1 MYKIEIGNK
10 TGEKRE
16 FECDGTANIYALFK
30 ELNITD
36 YPYRLKVGQNKNGVS
51 VRIVSDNDFDAAIAK
66 ILTNNRDTISDALIV
81 SRLLND
87 IKDETMQEEIERNA
101 LNDQYETKED
111 LYADIRKMKIEF
123 ASEHE
128 DFYCPLQ
135 ATIIDENGNEWNI
148 AQENLPVYENEIQL
162 KIEDCQQADMDM
174 AAYVGKHANLRDK
187 LLYVEWGVENR
198 NDRLYGKISC
208 YFSTPLSTEET
219 ERLKDAITGQNADGF
234 GEGFEQRGIKTEDGE
249 IHVSLWNHEEYFLK
263 SGEEMDEYLQK
274 NEITMGGI

>member
-16 FECDGTANIYALFK
+16 LECDGTANIYALFR

-66 ILTNNRDTISDALIV
+66 ILTNNRDTLNDALIV

-101 LNDQYETKED
+101 LNGQYETKED
-111 LYADIRKMKIEF
+111 LYADIRKMNIEF
-123 ASEHE
+123 ASAHE

-135 ATIIDENGNEWNI
+135 ATIIDENANEWNI
-148 AQENLPVYENEIQL
+148 APEDLPVYENEIQL

-187 LLYVEWGVENR
+187 LLYIEWGVENR
-198 NDRLYGKISC
+198 NERLYGKISC
-208 YFSTPLSTEET
+208 YFSTPLCAEET

-274 NEITMGGI
+274 DDITIGGI

>member
-16 FECDGTANIYALFK
+16 FECDGTANIYALFR

-36 YPYRLKVGQNKNGVS
+36 YPYRLKIGQNKNGVS
-51 VRIVSDNDFDAAIAK
+51 VRILADNDFDAAIAK
-66 ILTNNRDTISDALIV
+66 TLTNNRDTLNDSLIV

-87 IKDETMQEEIERNA
+87 IKHEAMQEEIERNA
-101 LNDQYETKED
+101 LNGQYETKED

-123 ASEHE
+123 ASEYE

-148 AQENLPVYENEIQL
+148 AQEDLPVYENEIQL
-162 KIEDCQQADMDM
+162 KIEDCQEADM

-187 LLYVEWGVENR
+187 LLYAEWGVENR

-208 YFSTPLSTEET
+208 YFSAPLSTEET
-219 ERLKDAITGQNADGF
+219 ERLKDAITGQNSDGF
-234 GEGFEQRGIKTEDGE
+234 GEGFEQCGIKTEDGE

-263 SGEEMDEYLQK
+263 SGEEIDEYLQK
-274 NEITMGGI
+274 NEIKMGGI

>member
-10 TGEKRE
+10 IGEKRKL
-16 FECDGTANIYALFK
+16 ECDGTSNIYALFR

-36 YPYRLKVGQNKNGVS
+36 YPYRLKIGQNKNGVS
-51 VRIVSDNDFDAAIAK
+51 VRFVSDNDFDAAIAK
-66 ILTNNRDTISDALIV
+66 ILTNNRDTLNDSLIV

-87 IKDETMQEEIERNA
+87 IKDESMQEEIERNA
-101 LNDQYETKED
+101 LNGQYETKED
-111 LYADIRKMKIEF
+111 LYADIREMKIEF
-123 ASEHE
+123 AAAHE

-148 AQENLPVYENEIQL
+148 AQEDLPVYENETQL
-162 KIEDCQQADMDM
+162 KIEDCQEADMDM

-219 ERLKDAITGQNADGF
+219 ERLKDAITGQNSDGF
-234 GEGFEQRGIKTEDGE
+234 GEGFEQCGIKTEDGE

-263 SGEEMDEYLQK
+263 SGVEMDEYLQK
-274 NEITMGGI
+274 NEIKMGGI

>member
-10 TGEKRE
+10 IREKRE
-16 FECDGTANIYALFK
+16 FECDGTANIYALFR

-36 YPYRLKVGQNKNGVS
+36 YPYRLKVGHNKNGVS

-66 ILTNNRDTISDALIV
+66 ILTNNRDTLSDALIV

-101 LNDQYETKED
+101 LNGQYETKED

-123 ASEHE
+123 ASAHE

-148 AQENLPVYENEIQL
+148 AQEDLPVYENEIQL
-162 KIEDCQQADMDM
+162 KIEDWQQADMDM
-174 AAYVGKHANLRDK
+174 AAYVGKHANMRDK
-187 LLYVEWGVENR
+187 LLYAEWGVENR

-208 YFSTPLSTEET
+208 YFSAPLSTEET
-219 ERLKDAITGQNADGF
+219 ERLKDAITGQNSDGF

-263 SGEEMDEYLQK
+263 TKAEMDKYLQK
-274 NEITMGGI
+274 NEMKMGGI

>member
-16 FECDGTANIYALFK
+16 FECDGTANIYALFR

-36 YPYRLKVGQNKNGVS
+36 YPYRLKIGQNKNGVS
-51 VRIVSDNDFDAAIAK
+51 VRILADNDFDAAIAK
-66 ILTNNRDTISDALIV
+66 TLTNNRDTLNDALIV

-101 LNDQYETKED
+101 LNGQYETKED

-123 ASEHE
+123 ASEYE

-148 AQENLPVYENEIQL
+148 AQEDLPVYENEIQL
-162 KIEDCQQADMDM
+162 KIEDCQEADM

-187 LLYVEWGVENR
+187 LLYAEWGVENR

-208 YFSTPLSTEET
+208 YFSAPLSTEET
-219 ERLKDAITGQNADGF
+219 ERLKDAITGQNSDGF
-234 GEGFEQRGIKTEDGE
+234 GEGFEQCGIKTEDGE

-263 SGEEMDEYLQK
+263 SGEEIDEYLQK
-274 NEITMGGI
+274 NEIKMGGI

>member
-10 TGEKRE
+10 IGEKRK
-16 FECDGTANIYALFK
+16 FECDGTANIYALFR

-66 ILTNNRDTISDALIV
+66 ILTNNRDTLNDALIV

-87 IKDETMQEEIERNA
+87 IKDESMQEEIERNA
-101 LNDQYETKED
+101 LNGQYETKED

-123 ASEHE
+123 ASVHE

-135 ATIIDENGNEWNI
+135 ATIIDGNGNERNI
-148 AQENLPVYENEIQL
+148 AQEDLPVYENEIQL
-162 KIEDCQQADMDM
+162 KIEDCQEADMDM

-187 LLYVEWGVENR
+187 LLYAEWGVENR

-208 YFSTPLSTEET
+208 YFSAPLSTEET
-219 ERLKDAITGQNADGF
+219 ERLKDAITGQNSDGF

-263 SGEEMDEYLQK
+263 SGEEMDEYLNK
-274 NEITMGGI
+274 TEIKMGGI

>member
-10 TGEKRE
+10 TGEIRE
-16 FECDGTANIYALFK
+16 FECDGTANIYALFR

-51 VRIVSDNDFDAAIAK
+51 VRILADNDFDAAIAK
-66 ILTNNRDTISDALIV
+66 ILTNNRDTLNDSLIV

-87 IKDETMQEEIERNA
+87 IKDEAMQEEIERNA
-101 LNDQYETKED
+101 LNGQYETKED
-111 LYADIRKMKIEF
+111 IYADIRKMKIEF
-123 ASEHE
+123 ASAHE

-135 ATIIDENGNEWNI
+135 ATIIDGNGNEWNI
-148 AQENLPVYENEIQL
+148 AQEDFPVYENEIQL
-162 KIEDCQQADMDM
+162 KIEDCQEADMDM

-208 YFSTPLSTEET
+208 HFSMPLSAEET

-249 IHVSLWNHEEYFLK
+249 IYVSLWNHEEYFLK

-274 NEITMGGI
+274 NDIKMGGI

>member
-10 TGEKRE
+10 IGEKRKL
-16 FECDGTANIYALFK
+16 ECDGTSNIYALFR

-36 YPYRLKVGQNKNGVS
+36 YPYRLKIGQNKNGVS

-66 ILTNNRDTISDALIV
+66 ILTNNRDTLNDSLIV

-101 LNDQYETKED
+101 LNGQYETKED
-111 LYADIRKMKIEF
+111 LYADIRKMKIVF
-123 ASEHE
+123 ASVHE

-148 AQENLPVYENEIQL
+148 AQEDLPVYENEIQL
-162 KIEDCQQADMDM
+162 KIEDCQEADMDM
-174 AAYVGKHANLRDK
+174 AAYVGKHANMRDK
-187 LLYVEWGVENR
+187 LLYAEWGVENR

-219 ERLKDAITGQNADGF
+219 ERLKDAITGQNSDGF
-234 GEGFEQRGIKTEDGE
+234 GEGFEQCGIKTENGE

-263 SGEEMDEYLQK
+263 SSDEMDEYLQK
-274 NEITMGGI
+274 NEIKMGGI

>member
-16 FECDGTANIYALFK
+16 FECDGTANIYALFR

-66 ILTNNRDTISDALIV
+66 ILTNNRDTLNDSLIV

-87 IKDETMQEEIERNA
+87 IKDEAMQEEIERNA
-101 LNDQYETKED
+101 LNGQYETKENM
-111 LYADIRKMKIEF
+111 YEDIRKMKIEF
-123 ASEHE
+123 ASAHE

-148 AQENLPVYENEIQL
+148 AQEDLPVYENEIQL
-162 KIEDCQQADMDM
+162 KIEVCQEADMDM
-174 AAYVGKHANLRDK
+174 AAYVGKHANMRDK

-208 YFSTPLSTEET
+208 HFSTPLSAEET
-219 ERLKDAITGQNADGF
+219 ERLKDAITGQNSDGF
-234 GEGFEQRGIKTEDGE
+234 GEGFEQQGIKTEDGE

-263 SGEEMDEYLQK
+263 SSEEMDEYLQK
-274 NEITMGGI
+274 NEIKMGGI

>member
-1 MYKIEIGNK
+1 MYKIEIENK

-16 FECDGTANIYALFK
+16 FECDGTANIYALFR

-36 YPYRLKVGQNKNGVS
+36 YPYRLKIGQNKNGVS

-66 ILTNNRDTISDALIV
+66 ILTNNRDTLNDALIV

-123 ASEHE
+123 ALAHE
-128 DFYCPLQ
+128 DFYCPIQ

-148 AQENLPVYENEIQL
+148 AQEDLPVYENEIQL
-162 KIEDCQQADMDM
+162 KIEDCQEADIDM

-198 NDRLYGKISC
+198 NDRIYGKISC

-234 GEGFEQRGIKTEDGE
+234 GEGFEQWGIKTEDGE

-274 NEITMGGI
+274 NEIKMGGI

>member
-16 FECDGTANIYALFK
+16 FECDETANIYVLFR

-36 YPYRLKVGQNKNGVS
+36 YPYRLKIGQNKNGVS

-66 ILTNNRDTISDALIV
+66 ILTNNRDTLSDALIV

-87 IKDETMQEEIERNA
+87 IKDEAMQEEIEQNA
-101 LNDQYETKED
+101 LNGQYETKED

-123 ASEHE
+123 ASAHE
-128 DFYCPLQ
+128 DFYCLLQ
-135 ATIIDENGNEWNI
+135 ATIIDGNGNEWNI
-148 AQENLPVYENEIQL
+148 AQEDLPVYENEIQL
-162 KIEDCQQADMDM
+162 KIEDCQEADMDM
-174 AAYVGKHANLRDK
+174 AAYVGKHANMRDK
-187 LLYVEWGVENR
+187 LLYVEWSVENR

-208 YFSTPLSTEET
+208 YFSAPLSTEET
-219 ERLKDAITGQNADGF
+219 ERLKDAIIGQNADGF
-234 GEGFEQRGIKTEDGE
+234 GEGFEQQGIKTEDGE
-249 IHVSLWNHEEYFLK
+249 IYVSLWNHEEYFLK

-274 NEITMGGI
+274 NDIEMGGI

>member
-10 TGEKRE
+10 IGEKRE
-16 FECDGTANIYALFK
+16 FECDGTANIYALFR

-51 VRIVSDNDFDAAIAK
+51 VRIISDNDFDESIAK
-66 ILTNNRDTISDALIV
+66 ILKENRNTLNDALIV
-81 SRLLND
+81 SHALGEVR
-87 IKDETMQEEIERNA
+87 DEWMREEIERNA
-101 LNDQYETKED
+101 LNGQYETKED
-111 LYADIRKMKIEF
+111 IYADIHKMKIEF
-123 ASEHE
+123 ASAHE

-135 ATIIDENGNEWNI
+135 ANIIDGNGNEWNI
-148 AQENLPVYENEIQL
+148 APEDLPVYENEIQL
-162 KIEDCQQADMDM
+162 KIEDCQEADIDM

-208 YFSTPLSTEET
+208 YFSAPLSTEET
-219 ERLKDAITGQNADGF
+219 ERLKDAITGQNSDGF
-234 GEGFEQRGIKTEDGE
+234 GEGFEQCGIKTEDGE

-263 SGEEMDEYLQK
+263 TKAKIISARF
-274 NEITMGGI
+274 NR

>member
-10 TGEKRE
+10 TREKRE
-16 FECDGTANIYALFK
+16 LECDGTAYIYALFR

-36 YPYRLKVGQNKNGVS
+36 YPYRLKIGQNKNGVS
-51 VRIVSDNDFDAAIAK
+51 VRIVSDNDFDAGIAK
-66 ILTNNRDTISDALIV
+66 ILTNNRDTLNDALIV

-123 ASEHE
+123 ALAHE
-128 DFYCPLQ
+128 DFYCPIQ

-148 AQENLPVYENEIQL
+148 AQEDLPVYENEIQL
-162 KIEDCQQADMDM
+162 KIEDCQEADMDM

-198 NDRLYGKISC
+198 NDRIYGKISC

-234 GEGFEQRGIKTEDGE
+234 GEGLEECEIKTEDGE

-263 SGEEMDEYLQK
+263 TKAEMDEYLQK
-274 NEITMGGI
+274 NEIKMGGI

>member
-10 TGEKRE
+10 TGEIRE
-16 FECDGTANIYALFK
+16 FECDGTANIYALFR

-51 VRIVSDNDFDAAIAK
+51 VRILADNDFDAAIAK
-66 ILTNNRDTISDALIV
+66 ILTNNRDTLNDSLIV

-87 IKDETMQEEIERNA
+87 IKDEIMQEEIERNA
-101 LNDQYETKED
+101 LNGQYETKED
-111 LYADIRKMKIEF
+111 MYEDIRKMKIKF
-123 ASEHE
+123 ASAHE

-148 AQENLPVYENEIQL
+148 AQEDLPVYENEIQL
-162 KIEDCQQADMDM
+162 KIEVCQEADMDM
-174 AAYVGKHANLRDK
+174 AAYVGKHANMRDK

-208 YFSTPLSTEET
+208 HFSTPLSAEET
-219 ERLKDAITGQNADGF
+219 ERLKDAITGQNSDGF

-263 SGEEMDEYLQK
+263 SGEEMGEYLQK
-274 NEITMGGI
+274 NEIKMGGI

>member
-10 TGEKRE
+10 AGEKRE
-16 FECDGTANIYALFK
+16 FECDGTANIYALFR

-36 YPYRLKVGQNKNGVS
+36 YPYRLKVGQNKNGVN

-66 ILTNNRDTISDALIV
+66 ILTNNRDTLSDALVV

-101 LNDQYETKED
+101 LNGQYETKED
-111 LYADIRKMKIEF
+111 IYADIRKMKIEF

-148 AQENLPVYENEIQL
+148 APEDLPVYEDEIQL

-208 YFSTPLSTEET
+208 YFSTPLSTEEN
-219 ERLKDAITGQNADGF
+219 ERLKNAIIGQNADGF

-274 NEITMGGI
+274 DDITMGGI

>member
-10 TGEKRE
+10 IGEKRK
-16 FECDGTANIYALFK
+16 FECDGTANIYALFR

-51 VRIVSDNDFDAAIAK
+51 VQILADNDFDAAIAK
-66 ILTNNRDTISDALIV
+66 ILTNNRDTLNDSLIV

-101 LNDQYETKED
+101 LNGQYETKED

-123 ASEHE
+123 ASVHE

-148 AQENLPVYENEIQL
+148 AQEDLPVYENEIQL
-162 KIEDCQQADMDM
+162 KIEDCQEADIDM
-174 AAYVGKHANLRDK
+174 AAYVGKHANMRDK
-187 LLYVEWGVENR
+187 LLYAEWGVENR

-208 YFSTPLSTEET
+208 YFSAPLSTEET
-219 ERLKDAITGQNADGF
+219 ERLKDAITGQNSDGF
-234 GEGFEQRGIKTEDGE
+234 GEGFERCGIKTEDGE
-249 IHVSLWNHEEYFLK
+249 IHVSFWNHEEYFLK
-263 SGEEMDEYLQK
+263 TKAKMNSVRFSR
-274 NEITMGGI
+274 

>member
-10 TGEKRE
+10 IGEKRK
-16 FECDGTANIYALFK
+16 FECDGTANIYALFR

-51 VRIVSDNDFDAAIAK
+51 VRILADNDFDAAIAK
-66 ILTNNRDTISDALIV
+66 ILTNNRDTLNDSLIV

-123 ASEHE
+123 ASQHE

-148 AQENLPVYENEIQL
+148 AQEDLPVYENEIQL
-162 KIEDCQQADMDM
+162 KIEDCQEADMDM
-174 AAYVGKHANLRDK
+174 AAYVGKHAKLQDK
-187 LLYVEWGVENR
+187 LLYVEWSVENR

-208 YFSTPLSTEET
+208 YFSAPLSTEET
-219 ERLKDAITGQNADGF
+219 ERLKDAIIGQNADGF
-234 GEGFEQRGIKTEDGE
+234 GEGFEQQGIKTEDGE

-263 SGEEMDEYLQK
+263 SSEEMDEYLQK
-274 NEITMGGI
+274 NEIKMGGI

>member
-10 TGEKRE
+10 TREKRE
-16 FECDGTANIYALFK
+16 LECDGTANLYAFTEELGIK
-30 ELNITD
+30 E
-36 YPYRLKVGQNKNGVS
+36 YPYSLKIGENRNGVKVRLKA
-51 VRIVSDNDFDAAIAK
+51 DNDFDESIAK
-66 ILTNNRDTISDALIV
+66 ILKENRNTLSDALTV
-81 SRLLND
+81 SHALGEVR
-87 IKDETMQEEIERNA
+87 DEWMREEIERNA
-101 LNDQYETKED
+101 LNGQYETKED

-123 ASEHE
+123 ASVHE

-148 AQENLPVYENEIQL
+148 AQEDLPVYENEIQL
-162 KIEDCQQADMDM
+162 KIEDCQEADMDM

-187 LLYVEWGVENR
+187 LLYIEWGVENR

-234 GEGFEQRGIKTEDGE
+234 GEGFEQWGIKTEDGE

-263 SGEEMDEYLQK
+263 TKAEMDEYLQK
-274 NEITMGGI
+274 YEIKMGGI

>member
-16 FECDGTANIYALFK
+16 FECDGTANIYALFR

-36 YPYRLKVGQNKNGVS
+36 YPYRLKIGQNKNGVS

-66 ILTNNRDTISDALIV
+66 ILTNNRDTLNDALIV

-87 IKDETMQEEIERNA
+87 IKDETMQEEIERNP

-111 LYADIRKMKIEF
+111 IYADIRKMKIEF

-148 AQENLPVYENEIQL
+148 APEDLPVYENEIQL
-162 KIEDCQQADMDM
+162 KIEDCQEADMDM

-187 LLYVEWGVENR
+187 LLYIEWGVENR
-198 NDRLYGKISC
+198 NERLYGKISC
-208 YFSTPLSTEET
+208 YFSAPLSTEET

-274 NEITMGGI
+274 NEITIGGI

>member
-10 TGEKRE
+10 VGDIRK
-16 FECDGTANIYALFK
+16 FECDGTANIYALFR

-36 YPYRLKVGQNKNGVS
+36 YPYRLKIGQNKNGVS

-66 ILTNNRDTISDALIV
+66 MLTDNRDMLNDALIV
-81 SRLLND
+81 SSLLND

-101 LNDQYETKED
+101 LNGQYETKED
-111 LYADIRKMKIEF
+111 IYADVRKMKIEF
-123 ASEHE
+123 ASAHE

-135 ATIIDENGNEWNI
+135 ATIIDENENEWNI
-148 AQENLPVYENEIQL
+148 TQEDLPVYENEIQS
-162 KIEDCQQADMDM
+162 KIEDCQEADMDM
-174 AAYVGKHANLRDK
+174 AAYVDKHANLRDK

-208 YFSTPLSTEET
+208 HFSASLSAEET
-219 ERLKDAITGQNADGF
+219 ERLKAAITGQNADGF

-249 IHVSLWNHEEYFLK
+249 IYVSLWNHEEYFLK
-263 SGEEMDEYLQK
+263 SGAEMEEYLQK
-274 NEITMGGI
+274 NDIKMGGI

>member
-16 FECDGTANIYALFK
+16 FECDGTANIYALFR

-51 VRIVSDNDFDAAIAK
+51 VRILADNDFDAAIAK
-66 ILTNNRDTISDALIV
+66 ILTNNRDTLNDSLIV

-123 ASEHE
+123 ASAHE

-148 AQENLPVYENEIQL
+148 AQEDLPVNENEIQL
-162 KIEDCQQADMDM
+162 KIEDCQEADMDM

-208 YFSTPLSTEET
+208 YFSAPLSTEET
-219 ERLKDAITGQNADGF
+219 ERLKDAITGQNSDGF
-234 GEGFEQRGIKTEDGE
+234 GEGFEQCGIKTEDGE

-274 NEITMGGI
+274 NEIKMGGI

>member
-10 TGEKRE
+10 TGKKRE
-16 FECDGTANIYALFK
+16 FECDGTANIYALFR

-66 ILTNNRDTISDALIV
+66 ILTNNRDTLNDALIV

-101 LNDQYETKED
+101 LNGQYETKED
-111 LYADIRKMKIEF
+111 LYADIRKMNIEF
-123 ASEHE
+123 ASAYE

-135 ATIIDENGNEWNI
+135 ATIIDENANEWNI
-148 AQENLPVYENEIQL
+148 APEDLPVYENEIQL
-162 KIEDCQQADMDM
+162 KIEDCQQADMGM

-198 NDRLYGKISC
+198 NERLYGKISC
-208 YFSTPLSTEET
+208 YFSAPLSTEET

-274 NEITMGGI
+274 NEMKMGGI

>member
-10 TGEKRE
+10 IGEKRE
-16 FECDGTANIYALFK
+16 FKCDGTSNIYAFFR

-51 VRIVSDNDFDAAIAK
+51 VQILADNDFDTAIAK
-66 ILTNNRDTISDALIV
+66 ILTNNRDTLNDALIV
-81 SRLLND
+81 SRLLKD

-101 LNDQYETKED
+101 INGQYETKED
-111 LYADIRKMKIEF
+111 LYVDIRKMKIEL
-123 ASEHE
+123 SSVQEE
-128 DFYCPLQ
+128 FYCPLQ

-148 AQENLPVYENEIQL
+148 APEDLPVYENEIQL
-162 KIEDCQQADMDM
+162 KIEDCQEADMDM

-187 LLYVEWGVENR
+187 LLYVEWSVENR

-219 ERLKDAITGQNADGF
+219 ERLKDAIDGQNSDGF

-263 SGEEMDEYLQK
+263 SSAEMDEYLQK
-274 NEITMGGI
+274 NEIKMGGI

>member
-1 MYKIEIGNK
+1 MYKVEIGNK
-10 TGEKRE
+10 AGDKRK
-16 FECDGTANIYALFK
+16 FECEGTANIYALFR

-36 YPYRLKVGQNKNGVS
+36 YPYRLKIGQNKNGVS
-51 VRIVSDNDFDAAIAK
+51 VKLVSDNDFDAAIAE
-66 ILTNNRDTISDALIV
+66 ILTNNRDTLNDTLIV

-87 IKDETMQEEIERNA
+87 IKDETMQEEIKRNA

-111 LYADIRKMKIEF
+111 IYADVRNMKIEF
-123 ASEHE
+123 ASAHE

-148 AQENLPVYENEIQL
+148 AQEDLPVYENEIQL
-162 KIEDCQQADMDM
+162 KIEDCQEADMDM
-174 AAYVGKHANLRDK
+174 AEYVGKHADLPDK

-208 YFSTPLSTEET
+208 HFSASLSAEET
-219 ERLKDAITGQNADGF
+219 ERLKDAIIGQNSDGF

-263 SGEEMDEYLQK
+263 TSAEMDEYLQK
-274 NEITMGGI
+274 DDIKMGGI

>member
-10 TGEKRE
+10 IEEKRK
-16 FECDGTANIYALFK
+16 FECDGTANIYALFR

-66 ILTNNRDTISDALIV
+66 ILTNNRDTLNDALIV

-87 IKDETMQEEIERNA
+87 IKDESMQEEIERNA
-101 LNDQYETKED
+101 LNGQYETKED

-123 ASEHE
+123 ASVHE

-135 ATIIDENGNEWNI
+135 ATIIDGNGNERNI
-148 AQENLPVYENEIQL
+148 AQEDLPVYENEIQL
-162 KIEDCQQADMDM
+162 KIEDCQEADMDM

-187 LLYVEWGVENR
+187 LLYAEWSVENR

-208 YFSTPLSTEET
+208 YFSAPLSTEET
-219 ERLKDAITGQNADGF
+219 ERLKDAITGQNSDGF

-263 SGEEMDEYLQK
+263 SGEEMDEYLNK
-274 NEITMGGI
+274 TEIKMGGI

>member
-10 TGEKRE
+10 AGEKRE
-16 FECDGTANIYALFK
+16 FECDGTANIYALFR

-66 ILTNNRDTISDALIV
+66 ILTNNRDTLNDALIV

-87 IKDETMQEEIERNA
+87 IKDEAMQEEIERNA
-101 LNDQYETKED
+101 INEQYETKEE
-111 LYADIRKMKIEF
+111 LYDDIRKTKIEF
-123 ASEHE
+123 SSIRK
-128 DFYCPLQ
+128 DFYCPLHV
-135 ATIIDENGNEWNI
+135 ILYDSEGCDIDL
-148 AQENLPVYENEIQL
+148 AQEDIVRLEEEISEKL
-162 KIEDCQQADMDM
+162 KVEQEGREMTPFVGEQANIED
-174 AAYVGKHANLRDK
+174 K
-187 LLYVEWGVENR
+187 LIYAEWSVENR
-198 NDRLYGKISC
+198 NDTLYGKISC
-208 YFSTPLSTEET
+208 YFSAPLSTEET
-219 ERLKDAITGQNADGF
+219 ERLKDAIIGQNADGF

-274 NEITMGGI
+274 DDITMGGI

>member
-10 TGEKRE
+10 IGEKRE
-16 FECDGTANIYALFK
+16 FECDGTANIYALFR

-51 VRIVSDNDFDAAIAK
+51 VQILANNDFDTAIAK
-66 ILTNNRDTISDALIV
+66 ILTNNRDTLNDSLIV

-87 IKDETMQEEIERNA
+87 IKDESMQEEIERNA
-101 LNDQYETKED
+101 LNGQYETKED

-123 ASEHE
+123 ASAHE

-135 ATIIDENGNEWNI
+135 VTIIDENGNEWNI
-148 AQENLPVYENEIQL
+148 AQEDLPVYENEIQL
-162 KIEDCQQADMDM
+162 KIEDWQQADMDM
-174 AAYVGKHANLRDK
+174 AAYVGKHANMRDK
-187 LLYVEWGVENR
+187 LLYAEWGVENR

-208 YFSTPLSTEET
+208 YFSAPLSTEET
-219 ERLKDAITGQNADGF
+219 ERLKDAITGQNSDGF

-249 IHVSLWNHEEYFLK
+249 IHVSFWNHEEYFLK
-263 SGEEMDEYLQK
+263 TKAKMNSARF
-274 NEITMGGI
+274 NR